1 MPDREASIDAVVF
14 DLINFIKS
22 KCLSQGPSDFGPAT
36 QLFTLDAITHL
47 I

>member
-22 KCLSQGPSDFGPAT
+22 KYLSQGQISGHP
-36 QLFTLDAITHL
+36 TLAQQHSSSP
-47 I
+47 